1 MGGTVMWAT
10 ILRLFDEL
18 VWDLWNKTVTNKM
31 KWKINITE

>member
-1 MGGTVMWAT
+1 MGGTVMWVT

-18 VWDLWNKTVTNKM
+18 DYDLWNKTVTNKM

>member
-18 VWDLWNKTVTNKM
+18 DWDLWNKTVTNKM